1 MGNDG
6 NCRCSGTHCDSMVRH
21 SGSPGRGSAEMVWH
35 SGSLGSA
42 SAETAR
48 HSFVN
53 GIG

>member
-1 MGNDG
+1 MGNGG
-6 NCRCSGTHCDSMVRH
+6 NCRCSGTHCDGMVRH
-21 SGSPGRGSAEMVWH
+21 SGSLGRG
-35 SGSLGSA
+35 